1 MLLLLLEDIPF
12 FAIQLTLIRKRQW
25 SCFNILKTS
34 GMLATKLQHL
44 KSLPG
49 LLKKRRTLRAERVE
63 LDQRA
68 AQLQIVHAAR
78 SSAGDASSESDSEST
93 GPHCMIVAAM
103 RVRAH
108 TCTSVY
114 SSTDASY
121 PSALA
126 QAQAPARA
134 QHNTT
139 QHNKEQYTT
148 TQKSTPQAHHSPP
161 QHARLRMPST
171 STHACTHAR
180 TNTQSRITCTP
191 VCARTNAHTDP
202 TTHACMRAHT
212 WRRTH
217 CGSCRDCGGFCAL
230 VMTAPVAGGLPANG
244 GRSGSV
250 QVRPYPAQQQVQLI
264 RSWWAATA
272 A

>member
-12 FAIQLTLIRKRQW
+12 FAIQLTLIRTNHAQVEL
-25 SCFNILKTS
+25 FLFLNMLKTS

-78 SSAGDASSESDSEST
+78 SSAGDASSESDSEPT
-93 GPHCMIVAAM
+93 GPHCMILAAM
-103 RVRAH
+103 GVRAH

-114 SSTDASY
+114 SSTDTSY
-121 PSALA
+121 PGALA

-139 QHNKEQYTT
+139 QHNT
-148 TQKSTPQAHHSPP
+148 TQNSTPQAHHSPP

-171 STHACTHAR
+171 GTHACTHAQAHSHAR
-180 TNTQSRITCTP
+180 PCALARMHIQTQP
-191 VCARTNAHTDP
+191 H
-202 TTHACMRAHT
+202 THACTHT
-212 WRRTH
+212 HGGARSGRN
-217 CGSCRDCGGFCAL
+217 CDGSCKL
-230 VMTAPVAGGLPANG
+230 VMTGPVAGGLPTNS
-244 GRSGSV
+244 GRSVSM
-250 QVRPYPAQQQVQLI
+250 QMRPFPPQQLAPLVRS
-264 RSWWAATA
+264 RWTA
-272 A
+272 AAA